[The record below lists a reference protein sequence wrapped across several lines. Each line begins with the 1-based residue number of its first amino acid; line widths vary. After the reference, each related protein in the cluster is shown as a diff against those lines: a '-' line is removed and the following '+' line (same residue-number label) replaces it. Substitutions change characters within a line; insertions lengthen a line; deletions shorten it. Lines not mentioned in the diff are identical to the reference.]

1 MLPAFYNTK
10 VRPAWILM
18 TETAFLMALDVDDT
32 HLMFL
37 FFSFDRLD
45 ALKSLDFARLEAS
58 R

>member
-1 MLPAFYNTK
+1 MLLAFYNTK

-37 FFSFDRLD
+37 FFLGRLD
-45 ALKSLDFARLEAS
+45 ALKSLDFVS
-58 R
+58 T

>member
-1 MLPAFYNTK
+1 
-10 VRPAWILM
+10 M